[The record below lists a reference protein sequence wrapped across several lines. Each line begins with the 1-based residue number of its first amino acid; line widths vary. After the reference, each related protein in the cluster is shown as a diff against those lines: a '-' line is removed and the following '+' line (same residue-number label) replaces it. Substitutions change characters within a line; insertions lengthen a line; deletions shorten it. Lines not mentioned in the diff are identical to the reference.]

1 MSPWW
6 FSLGTRERWFIASGT
21 YITVVAALILL
32 LVEPVYGDLIA
43 AREYLAR
50 EVLITAELEAK
61 AREAHVLYGRADAP
75 RKRLADQSLFAA
87 INTTAGEAGIG
98 KSIVR
103 ITPRD
108 ENDVA
113 LVFDTVSFDQL
124 AAWLVVISTDLGVE
138 VSQAAVSRQR
148 VPGFVTGSLTL
159 VYCD

>member
-6 FSLGTRERWFIASGT
+6 FSLGTRDRWFIASGT
-21 YITVVAALILL
+21 YIAVVAAVVLL
-32 LVEPVYGDLIA
+32 LVEPVYGDMIA

-50 EVLITAELEAK
+50 EALITAELEAK

-75 RKRLADQSLFAA
+75 RNRLADQSLFAA
-87 INTTAGEAGIG
+87 INTTASEAGIG

-108 ENDVA
+108 DNEVA

-138 VSQAAVSRQR
+138 VSQAAVSRQG

-159 VYCD
+159 VYRD